1 MQPKILIVDDD
12 KAHRQMLE
20 AVLTGEGYSISQAA
34 DGSEAID
41 AVQNNIYDLILMDI
55 RMQHTG
61 GIVALKQIQ
70 TSSPEIP
77 IVMMTAYATV
87 PTAVEALKS
96 GAYDYLTKPL
106 NMDELKLLVT
116 KALHVQHLEKENRN
130 LKEQLNRHFDVTGII
145 GQSPTM
151 QSLFENL
158 AMVAPSDASVLIL
171 GESGTGKEL
180 VAGAIH
186 HNSPRKSQPLVKVNC
201 AALPENLLESELF
214 GHERG
219 AYTGAD
225 RKRRGRF
232 EMAHRGTIFLDE
244 IAELKPATQAKLLRV
259 IQEREF
265 EPVGSSQT
273 VKVDTRVIAA
283 TNRDLTVEIQEERFR
298 KDLYY
303 RLNVVALQVPPLRSR
318 VQDIPLL
325 ADFFLKRYIEK
336 NQKILKGL
344 TARAAN
350 LLLHYDWPGN
360 VRELENVIERA
371 VILTR
376 GDTIT
381 PGDLP
386 GVLQEHGSTA
396 DVGNDQ
402 GIVPGRSL
410 KEMEKEMILATLEQT
425 EQNRTHAADI
435 LGISRRTLQ
444 LKLKAYGIN

>member
-1 MQPKILIVDDD
+1 
-12 KAHRQMLE
+12 
-20 AVLTGEGYSISQAA
+20 
-34 DGSEAID
+34 
-41 AVQNNIYDLILMDI
+41 
-55 RMQHTG
+55 MQHIG
-61 GIVALKQIQ
+61 GIAALKQIQ

-77 IVMMTAYATV
+77 IVMMTAYASV

-106 NMDELKLLVT
+106 NTDELKLLVT
-116 KALHVQHLEKENRN
+116 KTLRVQQLEKENIH
-130 LKEQLNRHFDVTGII
+130 LKEQLNLHFDVAGII
-145 GQSPTM
+145 GQSPVM

-186 HNSPRKSQPLVKVNC
+186 HNSPRKNQPFVKINC
-201 AALPENLLESELF
+201 AALPEHLLASELF

-225 RKRRGRF
+225 RKRKGRF
-232 EMAHRGTIFLDE
+232 EIAHHGTIFLDE

-265 EPVGSSQT
+265 EPVGSSHT

-283 TNRDLTVEIQEERFR
+283 TNRDLEVEIQADRFR

-325 ADFFLKRYIEK
+325 TDFFLKRYMEK
-336 NQKILKGL
+336 NQKLLKGL
-344 TARAAN
+344 TSRAAD
-350 LLLHYDWPGN
+350 LLLRYDWPGN

-376 GDTIT
+376 SDTIG

-386 GVLQEHGSTA
+386 GVLQDHGTSA
-396 DVGNDQ
+396 DPGSEQ
-402 GIVPGRSL
+402 GILPGRSL

-425 EQNRTHAADI
+425 DQNRTHAADI

>member
-20 AVLTGEGYSISQAA
+20 AVLTDEGYAIWQAE
-34 DGSEAID
+34 DGSEAIES
-41 AVQNNIYDLILMDI
+41 VQNDIYDLILMDI
-55 RMQHTG
+55 RMRHTG
-61 GIVALKQIQ
+61 GIAALKQIQ
-70 TSSPEIP
+70 TSSPETP
-77 IVMMTAYATV
+77 IVMMTAYASV

-106 NMDELKLLVT
+106 DMDELKLLVG
-116 KALHVQHLEKENRN
+116 KVLHVQQLERENLN
-130 LKEQLNRHFDVTGII
+130 LKEQLGRHFDVAGII
-145 GQSPTM
+145 GQSPAM
-151 QSLFENL
+151 QSFFEKL
-158 AMVAPSDASVLIL
+158 AMVAPSDASVLVL

-186 HNSPRKSQPLVKVNC
+186 HNSPRKDQPLIKVNC

-244 IAELKPATQAKLLRV
+244 ITELKPATQAKLLRV

-283 TNRDLTVEIQEERFR
+283 TNRDLEIEIQEERFR

-303 RLNVVALQVPPLRSR
+303 RLNVVSLQVPPLRSR
-318 VQDIPLL
+318 EQDIPLL
-325 ADFFLKRYIEK
+325 ADFFLKRYMDK
-336 NQKILKGL
+336 NQKRLKGL
-344 TARAAN
+344 TSRAAN
-350 LLLHYDWPGN
+350 LLQQYDCPGN
-360 VRELENVIERA
+360 VRQLENVIERA

-376 GDTIT
+376 NDTNT
-381 PGDLP
+381 QGDLP
-386 GVLQEHGSTA
+386 RVLREQDSSPNTANSQGV
-396 DVGNDQ
+396 
-402 GIVPGRSL
+402 VPGRSL

-425 EQNRTHAADI
+425 NQNRTHAAEV

-444 LKLKAYGIN
+444 LKLKSYGIN